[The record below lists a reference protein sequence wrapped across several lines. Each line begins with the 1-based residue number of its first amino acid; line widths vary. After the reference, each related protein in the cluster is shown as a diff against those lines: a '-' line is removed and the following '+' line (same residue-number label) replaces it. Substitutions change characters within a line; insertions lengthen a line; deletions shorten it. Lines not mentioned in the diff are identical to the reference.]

1 MIEYHFDYGQQ
12 STLQTKMKHG
22 GNIKITYL
30 TPLEQRLEDTG
41 EEKKQGGGKT
51 PKKATRGGR
60 RSSRRIKRRP
70 GNHFGGGR
78 FTHGRRRNRR
88 QEEEE
93 EEVRDEL
100 LLVTATTCND
110 VTTVRLTRRLRFPF
124 PIVSHRFSSLPIVS
138 RRFPSLPIVFPSFPI
153 VFHTC
158 LSTPFHPP
166 LGFGR
171 RRKRRT
177 TRSVWQ

>member
-41 EEKKQGGGKT
+41 EEKTQRGVKT

-60 RSSRRIKRRP
+60 TKTKRLKRRP

-78 FTHGRRRNRR
+78 FAHGRRRNRR

-93 EEVRDEL
+93 EEVREEL
-100 LLVTATTCND
+100 LLLLETATKCND
-110 VTTVRLTRRLRFPF
+110 V
-124 PIVSHRFSSLPIVS
+124 
-138 RRFPSLPIVFPSFPI
+138 
-153 VFHTC
+153 
-158 LSTPFHPP
+158 
-166 LGFGR
+166 
-171 RRKRRT
+171 
-177 TRSVWQ
+177 

>member
-41 EEKKQGGGKT
+41 EEKKERGVKT
-51 PKKATRGGR
+51 PKKATRARGGR
-60 RSSRRIKRRP
+60 RRTKRRP
-70 GNHFGGGR
+70 GNHGR

-110 VTTVRLTRRLRFPF
+110 V
-124 PIVSHRFSSLPIVS
+124 
-138 RRFPSLPIVFPSFPI
+138 
-153 VFHTC
+153 
-158 LSTPFHPP
+158 
-166 LGFGR
+166 
-171 RRKRRT
+171 
-177 TRSVWQ
+177 

>member
-41 EEKKQGGGKT
+41 EEKKQGGAKT

-60 RSSRRIKRRP
+60 TKTKRRP

-124 PIVSHRFSSLPIVS
+124 SHR
-138 RRFPSLPIVFPSFPI
+138 FPSFPI

-166 LGFGR
+166 PLGFGR

>member
-41 EEKKQGGGKT
+41 EEKKQGGVKT

-60 RSSRRIKRRP
+60 TKTKRLKRRP

-93 EEVRDEL
+93 EEVREELL
-100 LLVTATTCND
+100 LLVTATKCNE
-110 VTTVRLTRRLRFPF
+110 V
-124 PIVSHRFSSLPIVS
+124 
-138 RRFPSLPIVFPSFPI
+138 
-153 VFHTC
+153 
-158 LSTPFHPP
+158 
-166 LGFGR
+166 
-171 RRKRRT
+171 
-177 TRSVWQ
+177 